1 MTSTQERKIN
11 KLNEFVE
18 HHDVMHVIISGEL
31 PSGGYFSIFHNDD
44 HPDTAISLPRDTTP
58 DDLITITGLVN
69 DVKELINAYEGTL
82 HFCSKGDA

>member
-1 MTSTQERKIN
+1 MTSERKSNIT
-11 KLNEFVE
+11 KRD
-18 HHDVMHVIISGEL
+18 HDVMHVIISGEL
-31 PSGGYFSIFHNDD
+31 PNGGYFSIFHNDD

-69 DVKELINAYEGTL
+69 DVTELINAYEGTL

>member
-1 MTSTQERKIN
+1 MTSERK
-11 KLNEFVE
+11 
-18 HHDVMHVIISGEL
+18 HDVMHVIISGEL

-58 DDLITITGLVN
+58 DDLLTISGLVTDITN
-69 DVKELINAYEGTL
+69 LINAYEGTL

>member
-1 MTSTQERKIN
+1 MTSERKSNIT
-11 KLNEFVE
+11 KRD
-18 HHDVMHVIISGEL
+18 HDVMHVIISGEL
-31 PSGGYFSIFHNDD
+31 PNGGYFSIFHNDD

-58 DDLITITGLVN
+58 DDLISITGLVN